1 MEMHKMKKHIIFFL
15 LFFCTISLWSGP
27 SLYGDKYIPIFEI
40 EIKEKKDTEVQKEVV
55 QLLNSIEDAFSNK
68 TSNVN
73 TNIKKYSILISKKI
87 YIDDEKSFIIK
98 AEAHANKSSF
108 FFKKSKLNWKIDLSY
123 SFNCWY
129 PDENTVIN
137 INLEER
143 NLFLSVFKKLDE
155 YIISYSKNGAIL
167 INIVRKEPEIY

>member
-1 MEMHKMKKHIIFFL
+1 MNLGKKEVIQSRINLIQKHNGDAQNEKIYNIFSII
-15 LFFCTISLWSGP
+15 FCTISLWSGP

-40 EIKEKKDTEVQKEVV
+40 EIKEKKDTEVQREVV

-98 AEAHANKSSF
+98 AEAHADKSSF
-108 FFKKSKLNWKIDLSY
+108 FFKKSKLN
-123 SFNCWY
+123 
-129 PDENTVIN
+129 
-137 INLEER
+137 
-143 NLFLSVFKKLDE
+143 
-155 YIISYSKNGAIL
+155 
-167 INIVRKEPEIY
+167 

>member
-1 MEMHKMKKHIIFFL
+1 MKKYIIFFL

-27 SLYGDKYIPIFEI
+27 SLYGDKYISIFEI

-108 FFKKSKLNWKIDLSY
+108 FL
-123 SFNCWY
+123 
-129 PDENTVIN
+129 
-137 INLEER
+137 
-143 NLFLSVFKKLDE
+143 
-155 YIISYSKNGAIL
+155 
-167 INIVRKEPEIY
+167 

>member
-1 MEMHKMKKHIIFFL
+1 MQINL
-15 LFFCTISLWSGP
+15 L
-27 SLYGDKYIPIFEI
+27 
-40 EIKEKKDTEVQKEVV
+40 
-55 QLLNSIEDAFSNK
+55 
-68 TSNVN
+68 
-73 TNIKKYSILISKKI
+73 
-87 YIDDEKSFIIK
+87 
-98 AEAHANKSSF
+98 F

>member
-1 MEMHKMKKHIIFFL
+1 MKKIIIFCLL
-15 LFFCTISLWSGP
+15 LFCSISLWSGP

-40 EIKEKKDTEVQKEVV
+40 EIKERNNDDVQKEVV
-55 QLLNSIEDAFSNK
+55 QLLNSIENAFSNK
-68 TSNVN
+68 TSKVSTN
-73 TNIKKYSILISKKI
+73 TNKYRILISKEI

-108 FFKKSKLNWKIDLSY
+108 FFKKSKLNWIIALSY

-129 PDENTVIN
+129 PDENTVVN

-143 NLFLSVFKKLDE
+143 NLFLSLFKKIDE
-155 YIISYSKNGAIL
+155 YIISYSKNSDIL
-167 INIVRKEPEIY
+167 IKNIRKEPKIY